1 MSASFT
7 DEIFMQRA
15 IELARLGTGYVAP
28 NPRVG
33 CVVVY
38 NNEIIGEGWHRQYGH
53 AHAEVNAIASVKN
66 KALLQESTVY
76 VTLEPC
82 AHYGKTPPCSLLL
95 VESKVKRVVIG
106 TLDPFALVAGKG
118 LAQLEAA
125 GIATRVGVLES
136 ECKYLNRRF
145 FTFLA
150 EKRPYIILKWAQS
163 ADGFMAP
170 AGNAP
175 YWISSSE
182 SRLLTHRWRA
192 SEAAILVGA
201 RTVLADDP
209 ELTTRLVNGPNP
221 LRLVLTQ
228 APLPTHHRLF
238 DAQAPTEQ
246 LSYKEEQLAISL
258 PKILNNLY
266 ERNVQSVLVEGGAAT
281 LKAFLESGTWD
292 EIRRFT
298 APRLLSAGLKAPEL
312 PSNAILTREEAI
324 GGDTLGYYI
333 PQKP

>member
-1 MSASFT
+1 MSAYFT

-33 CVVVY
+33 CVVVH
-38 NNEIIGEGWHRQYGH
+38 NNQIIGEGWHRQYGQ
-53 AHAEVNAIASVKN
+53 AHAEVNAIASVQN
-66 KALLQESTVY
+66 KELLPESTVY

-125 GIATRVGVLES
+125 GIETCVGVLQA
-136 ECKYLNRRF
+136 ECVHLNRRF

-170 AGNAP
+170 AGNAA
-175 YWISSSE
+175 YWISSNE

-201 RTVLADDP
+201 QTVLADDP
-209 ELTTRLVNGPNP
+209 ALTTRLVDGPNP
-221 LRLVLTQ
+221 LRLILTH
-228 APLPTHHRLF
+228 APLPAHYRLF
-238 DAQAPTEQ
+238 DGQTPTEQ
-246 LSYKEEQLAISL
+246 LFYEKAQLANSI
-258 PKILNNLY
+258 PKILSNLY
-266 ERNVQSVLVEGGAAT
+266 ERNVQSILVEGGAAT
-281 LKAFLESGTWD
+281 LQAFLDSGCWD

-298 APRLLSAGLKAPEL
+298 SPQLLVAGLKAPSL
-312 PSNAILTREEAI
+312 PASAALVKEEVV
-324 GGDTLGYYI
+324 GGDSLSYFI

>member
-33 CVVVY
+33 CVVVH

-95 VESKVKRVVIG
+95 VASKVKRVVIG

-209 ELTTRLVNGPNP
+209 ELTTRLVAGPNP

>member
-33 CVVVY
+33 CVVVH

-209 ELTTRLVNGPNP
+209 ELTTRLVAGPNP